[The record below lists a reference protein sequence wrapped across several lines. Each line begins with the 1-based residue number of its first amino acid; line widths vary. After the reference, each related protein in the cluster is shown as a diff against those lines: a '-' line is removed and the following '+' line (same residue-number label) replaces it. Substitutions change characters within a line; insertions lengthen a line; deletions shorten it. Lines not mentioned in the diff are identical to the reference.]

1 MEEYLK
7 EVQADPNVQIMVD
20 SLLKKNPLL
29 SLPEAIAESV
39 NDSLATIGYKN
50 DAEHVRDT
58 CNIISNK
65 KFYINKYYDII
76 GERNP
81 FNIIKIKKIR
91 APTEESKT
99 IAGVGGQPIHYLV
112 LGPFNLFD
120 RVQVEQLSIFISEK
134 NKSPLIKILDKLNW
148 EEKTS
153 HLTTVD
159 IFKLLDM
166 LEINH
171 AYIVDTSCSSLDGSE
186 MYEMILPED
195 VGYGGGKR
203 KSRKRKR
210 KTKKNCKSRKRKIKY

>member
-1 MEEYLK
+1 M
-7 EVQADPNVQIMVD
+7 
-20 SLLKKNPLL
+20 
-29 SLPEAIAESV
+29 
-39 NDSLATIGYKN
+39 
-50 DAEHVRDT
+50 RDT

-81 FNIIKIKKIR
+81 FNIIIIKKIR
-91 APTEESKT
+91 EPTEESKT
-99 IAGVGGQPIHYLV
+99 IVGVGGQPIHYLV

>member
-1 MEEYLK
+1 M
-7 EVQADPNVQIMVD
+7 
-20 SLLKKNPLL
+20 
-29 SLPEAIAESV
+29 
-39 NDSLATIGYKN
+39 
-50 DAEHVRDT
+50 
-58 CNIISNK
+58 
-65 KFYINKYYDII
+65 
-76 GERNP
+76 
-81 FNIIKIKKIR
+81 
-91 APTEESKT
+91 
-99 IAGVGGQPIHYLV
+99 
-112 LGPFNLFD
+112 GPFNLFD

-210 KTKKNCKSRKRKIKY
+210 KRKTKKTVKDVKEK